1 MYANAKPDSSTLILA
16 TVQAGVNQKGKIN
29 LVMESL
35 FLILLFGG
43 IAWVVWQSIKRK
55 PMLPPKVNEPTLTED
70 PQIRHL
76 RNAMQFAKTQHKTLT
91 KKQREQDAW
100 QQAYG
105 HAKASELDQLSGTEF
120 EEFLAGLFRTQGYAA
135 ELTAVTGDYGADLI
149 LSKDGRRIAVQT
161 KRYVGSVGIQA
172 VQEALSGLAYY
183 QCDTA
188 WVVTTGAFTINARA
202 LAEKSG
208 VKLIGRSDLGNLM
221 AQHAVK
227 SDNG

>member
-1 MYANAKPDSSTLILA
+1 
-16 TVQAGVNQKGKIN
+16 
-29 LVMESL
+29 MESL
-35 FLILLFGG
+35 FLILLFAG
-43 IAWVVWQSIKRK
+43 IAWLVWRAIANK
-55 PMLPPKVNEPTLTED
+55 PAPSPQVSEPTPKVD

-76 RNAMQFAKTQHKTLT
+76 RNAMQFAKSQHKTLT

-100 QQAYG
+100 QRAYG

-120 EEFLAGLFRTQGYAA
+120 EEFLAGLFRAQGYAA
-135 ELTAVTGDYGADLI
+135 DLTAVTGDYGADLI

-161 KRYVGSVGIQA
+161 KRYVGSVGVQA
-172 VQEALSGLAYY
+172 VQEALSGRAYY

-202 LAEKSG
+202 LAERSG

-221 AQHAVK
+221 AQHTAK
-227 SDNG
+227 SDNV